1 MCDAFLET
9 EILRFETNSSP
20 RLPVLPFYFF
30 TFLPF
35 YLFTFLPFYL
45 FTFLPFYLSLAT
57 VSSSL
62 AALRQKCLKSS
73 GVRSFGRLKV
83 G

>member
-20 RLPVLPFYFF
+20 RLPFLPFYFF

-35 YLFTFLPFYL
+35 YPFTL
-45 FTFLPFYLSLAT
+45 LPFYLSLAT

-73 GVRSFGRLKV
+73 GVRSLGRLKV